1 MNEFINTFIK
11 NSVIC
16 KQMQQS
22 DSVNNLFELE
32 YMKDNTYG
40 LVHYFLLYLTTLEI
54 VYTIIRR
61 ITKLR
66 KMEKIKKSYGSVE
79 L

>member
-1 MNEFINTFIK
+1 
-11 NSVIC
+11 
-16 KQMQQS
+16 
-22 DSVNNLFELE
+22 
-32 YMKDNTYG
+32 MKDNTYG

-66 KMEKIKKSYGSVE
+66 KMEKIKKSYGSVK

>member
-1 MNEFINTFIK
+1 MRRTKTAI
-11 NSVIC
+11 
-16 KQMQQS
+16 
-22 DSVNNLFELE
+22 LE
-32 YMKDNTYG
+32 DEITG
-40 LVHYFLLYLTTLEI
+40 DYFLLYLTTLEI

-66 KMEKIKKSYGSVE
+66 KMEKIKKSYGSVK

>member
-40 LVHYFLLYLTTLEI
+40 LVHYFFTTFNNFRNSLYYHSQNNKTTLDGKDKK
-54 VYTIIRR
+54 
-61 ITKLR
+61 KLWF
-66 KMEKIKKSYGSVE
+66 S
-79 L
+79 

>member
-1 MNEFINTFIK
+1 MNEFINTFIR

-66 KMEKIKKSYGSVE
+66 KMEKIKKSYGSVK

>member
-66 KMEKIKKSYGSVE
+66 KMEKIKKSYGSVK